1 MNMTGNNIYG
11 QIGHLIWKA
20 INTTSLYSVGST
32 ELTTLYSPAKNSL
45 WTTVEY
51 LLEEEIE
58 EYGW

>member
-11 QIGHLIWKA
+11 QIGHLIWRA
-20 INTTSLYSVGST
+20 INNTSLYYVGST
-32 ELTTLYSPAKNSL
+32 ELTALYSSAQNSL
-45 WTTVEY
+45 WTTIEY